1 VASSASDLL
10 SPPLIGLSTYVET
23 ARHGVWEERAALLP
37 ATYVTAVI
45 RAGGCPLLL
54 PPAPLDPSPVLSILD
69 GLVITGGPD
78 VDPRRYGAAPH
89 EQTDLPREER
99 DAWEIALCLG
109 ALEIDL
115 PLLAVCRGLQVLNVS
130 RGGTLHQHLPE
141 VVGHDTHRATLGHA
155 SPNRVTIDGA
165 SAVGSI
171 LGAETEGHC
180 HHHQALDRLGEGVQV
195 VGCAADGTVEA
206 VELPEKEFVIGVQW
220 HPEDNPGDDRLFA
233 ALVEAAAR
241 RRLTGRDDGDG
252 RPERPSPR

>member
-1 VASSASDLL
+1 MASSASDLL

-23 ARHGVWEERAALLP
+23 ARHGVWEEVAALLP
-37 ATYVTAVI
+37 VNYVTAVT

-54 PPAPLDPSPVLSILD
+54 PPAPLDPRPVLSILD

-89 EQTDLPREER
+89 QQTDPPREER
-99 DAWEIALCLG
+99 DAWEITLCLG
-109 ALEIDL
+109 ALDIGL
-115 PLLAVCRGLQVLNVS
+115 PLLAICRGLQVLNVS
-130 RGGTLHQHLPE
+130 RGGTLHQHLPD
-141 VVGHDTHRATLGHA
+141 VVGHDTHRPTLGHA
-155 SPNRVTIDGA
+155 SPNRITIDQTT
-165 SAVGSI
+165 AVGSI
-171 LGAETEGHC
+171 LGAETEGRC

-195 VGCAADGTVEA
+195 VARAADGAVEA

-241 RRLTGRDDGDG
+241 RRVTGHDDGD
-252 RPERPSPR
+252 RRVERPVHR